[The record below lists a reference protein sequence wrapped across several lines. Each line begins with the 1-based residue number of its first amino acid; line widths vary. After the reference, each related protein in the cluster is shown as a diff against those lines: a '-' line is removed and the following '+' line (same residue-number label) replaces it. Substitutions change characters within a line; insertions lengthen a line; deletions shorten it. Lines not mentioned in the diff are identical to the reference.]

1 MRFAFSLSSLSWLA
15 REALYLH
22 TYYVCAWEVGGGRRR
37 GGHVVGEYV
46 RLHVIRYGM
55 APVTGGRARVP
66 RLLSSAS
73 AGTAIDSGAL
83 GVGGARLEGWPPP
96 FPDATAVRGE
106 SKNINHLDAT
116 VGDGDQG
123 IQRVR

>member
-1 MRFAFSLSSLSWLA
+1 MSLASTSGCTSSGA
-15 REALYLH
+15 
-22 TYYVCAWEVGGGRRR
+22 AWPPSLVAELGFR
-37 GGHVVGEYV
+37 GC
-46 RLHVIRYGM
+46 
-55 APVTGGRARVP
+55 
-66 RLLSSAS
+66 SSAS

-123 IQRVR
+123 IQRVQ